1 MMTMTET
8 GNADEQTGGG
18 RQVNVKYS
26 HSGRKVQ
33 RQLIRI
39 SSSEESW
46 GRSLV
51 STVMEM
57 NELSGREC
65 RWKVGTV

>member
-1 MMTMTET
+1 MMTLTET
-8 GNADEQTGGG
+8 GIPDEQTGGG
-18 RQVNVKYS
+18 RWVNVKYS

-33 RQLIRI
+33 RQFNKNFKLR
-39 SSSEESW
+39 SW

-51 STVMEM
+51 SIAMEM